1 MSRKYLKLSLLSLL
15 LAVAYNPPI
24 VYGRVSVS
32 PGIRSGLIARS
43 PKGGGGGGIQGA
55 DVSENINDSLPTWFT
70 KNLKKIDAP
79 EPSIKASGP
88 FIDLSRIGAQFL
100 GIAGRAQ
107 KEEITIHVDDA
118 DLIVESN
125 NYRWGGDIVGTNAG
139 LNTHMVSGDSRYSAL
154 ASMFRG
160 ATRGGRLVDDFTQVT
175 LYNPKGS
182 AEAPYK
188 FLMSRAN
195 RMIIVERYRPNDD
208 IAIETLNFGD
218 ITYLAWNLYAKQE
231 VNRGMGLGDI
241 QWIGLVDLNEKAQ
254 KYIKEGYD
262 IMKEADPDA
271 DLSKPGFDRLVLSGT
286 MGRESGEPEGD
297 PEGSPKKGPKEGL
310 KEDPEEDPE
319 ENPESDPSETSRRAP
334 NPTQTRRPDP
344 SPSRTLW
351 DELDE
356 LIPGEIPTTQNTPKP
371 SPEPEQAPKD
381 NNQGSPGGSNNPDG
395 ADNPNK
401 HRRGVRIP
409 KSQNAG
415 LIQKRQKSSSTRA
428 KEVEMHV
435 YNALIAIPSV
445 REFTFMCVQK
455 RAQLDHRSINLIL
468 TQPNRRS
475 DDNSVIDIQMLLRV
489 SLE

>member
-15 LAVAYNPPI
+15 LAITYNPPI
-24 VYGRVSVS
+24 AYGRVTVS
-32 PGIRSGLIARS
+32 PGIRSGLVARS

-70 KNLKKIDAP
+70 KSLKKIDAP
-79 EPSIKASGP
+79 EPDIKASGP
-88 FIDLSRIGAQFL
+88 FIDLSRTGAQFL

-160 ATRGGRLVDDFTQVT
+160 ATRGGRLIDDFTQVT

-286 MGRESGEPEGD
+286 MGRESNEPEGD
-297 PEGSPKKGPKEGL
+297 PEGSPKKGPKEN
-310 KEDPEEDPE
+310 PEEDPE
-319 ENPESDPSETSRRAP
+319 SDPESDPSETSRRAP

-351 DELDE
+351 DDLDE
-356 LIPGEIPTTQNTPKP
+356 LVPGDIPTTQKPPKP

-381 NNQGSPGGSNNPDG
+381 INRGNPGDINNPD
-395 ADNPNK
+395 DNLNK
-401 HRRGVRIP
+401 HRRGIRIP
-409 KSQNAG
+409 KTQNAG
-415 LIQKRQKSSSTRA
+415 LIQKRQKGSSTRA
-428 KEVEMHV
+428 KEIETHV

-475 DDNSVIDIQMLLRV
+475 DDNSVIDIQMLLRKG
-489 SLE
+489 LQ

>member
-445 REFTFMCVQK
+445 REFTFM
-455 RAQLDHRSINLIL
+455 
-468 TQPNRRS
+468 RS